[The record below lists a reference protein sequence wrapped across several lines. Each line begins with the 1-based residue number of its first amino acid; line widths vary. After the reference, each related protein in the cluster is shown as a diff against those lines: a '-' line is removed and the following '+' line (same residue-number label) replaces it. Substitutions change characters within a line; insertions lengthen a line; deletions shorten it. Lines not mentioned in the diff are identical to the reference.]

1 MHKTPICLLLVFCLF
16 AINSFA
22 QNNLVKVIASGEG
35 LTESSAT
42 NRALR
47 NAIEKTFGVFIT
59 SSTQVSNDELIKD
72 EIATVSS
79 GNIADYEVIS
89 VSKSSE
95 MYTVSVSARISPERV
110 VMNFK
115 SAGKSIELKGSVYA
129 QNVIKEK
136 FYKEQEI
143 IAIKDFIKIYKDFW
157 IIDSFSTHPCSP
169 FFKKFGDEATK
180 WEVEPWMTGLA
191 LSEDLNHGSNYID
204 DFNKCKC
211 YDGFMMDFKGNP
223 PFTSYDLSRIN
234 YRNAMTFY
242 FCSPIGFKGNG
253 LFDYKMR
260 RTKDESSENIL
271 NQNSTDISGEF
282 HFLPVIYKAYYN
294 SKRASVLANA
304 LTKLVMAVSI
314 GDKEDYKEK
323 MGQFFNFTLITA
335 IDEKIKVGSYS
346 TINSG
351 DELVKI
357 PYYETTGKSASNTF
371 YLRNKESIEL
381 LKDYFDQQFYRANP
395 VALKVKNFSDFS
407 KKIHFT
413 LRHKYLKDF
422 ADPFEEE
429 YLSQPNRTEYT
440 LDLTPCIPFDYK
452 SEYNS
457 KIVYHRALYP
467 SILLLRFS
475 LSDLEKIENI
485 DFDWK

>member
-22 QNNLVKVIASGEG
+22 QNNLVTVIASGEG

-47 NAIEKTFGVFIT
+47 NAIEKTFGVFIS

-115 SAGKSIELKGSVYA
+115 SAGKSVELKGSVYA

-136 FYKEQEI
+136 FYKEQEL

-169 FFKKFGDEATK
+169 FFKKFDDKVNTYDIDIWKDGI
-180 WEVEPWMTGLA
+180 GLTN
-191 LSEDLNHGSNYID
+191 SERHIQNFID
-204 DFNKCKC
+204 DFFKCKC

-223 PFTSYDLSRIN
+223 PLEGDNN
-234 YRNAMTFY
+234 YKNIMTFY
-242 FCSPIGFKGNG
+242 KAFIIGLSGNG
-253 LFDYKMR
+253 LFFDNQEYIYK
-260 RTKDESSENIL
+260 SNIFNDDL
-271 NQNSTDISGEF
+271 GGEF
-282 HFLPVIYKAYYN
+282 HFLPVAYKAYYN
-294 SKRASVLANA
+294 LSKSTILSNATLKLLRAI
-304 LTKLVMAVSI
+304 SI
-314 GDKEDYKEK
+314 NDKDDYKVK
-323 MGQFFNFTLITA
+323 MGPVFELTLISSLK
-335 IDEKIKVGSYS
+335 DQLKIESYS

-351 DELVKI
+351 DGPQKI
-357 PYYETTGKSASNTF
+357 PFYETTGKSISTTV
-371 YLRNKESIEL
+371 YLRNKESLEL
-381 LKDYFDQQFYRANP
+381 LKGFFDQQFYRSNP

-422 ADPFEEE
+422 ADPFNEE
-429 YLSQPNRTEYT
+429 YSSWSVRTEYT

-452 SEYNS
+452 SEYNR
-457 KIVYHRALYP
+457 KIGYHRALYP